1 MRRLAYCLTIAF
13 VFAVPWENAIH
24 VANIGRIS
32 KMLGFAAFAVWTVSV
47 VARGRLRQPD
57 AFQKAY
63 FFFLIWNGLTLY
75 WSIDPGATI
84 TGFRT
89 YTELF
94 GLLLMFWDLF
104 DSKSAIRPALQAYVL
119 GAYVAS
125 GSIVVNFLTAAPD
138 VTPEHQR
145 FQALGYQTDGI
156 ALVVAI
162 AGPAAWY
169 LAAVAGSQERV
180 SALRIANYAYLPVAL
195 FALTLT
201 GTRGAALAS
210 VPTAAFVLWSL
221 RRGMARPAVA
231 LTVIAAAVVAI
242 VAFAPRT
249 PLARIATAATVTD
262 LSDGALSGRIGI
274 WTESHEVFRSRP
286 ITGAG
291 LDAHRA
297 AIPTGKEAHNTY
309 VSVLAETGV
318 VGLLL
323 FVGVMLSV
331 VARVRSSLP
340 SDGRYWIVQLAVLAI
355 GAMSLSLED
364 SKSVWI
370 FLSLAVASGAA
381 APARR
386 SALELVYGSE
396 PSDGL
401 PRADLAAVE
410 PDEAFELDDLDR
422 AISALEHELEAGDDG
437 AAEPQLPG
445 RAVDRGVRRR

>member
-32 KMLGFAAFAVWTVSV
+32 KMLGFAAFAVWSISV
-47 VARGRLRQPD
+47 IARGRLRQPD

-75 WSIDPGATI
+75 WSLDPSATI

-104 DSKSAIRPALQAYVL
+104 DSKAAIRPALQAYVL

-169 LAAVAGSQERV
+169 LAAVAGSQQRV
-180 SALRIANYAYLPVAL
+180 SALRIANYAYLPFAL

-210 VPTAAFVLWSL
+210 LPTAAFVLWSL

-231 LTVIAAAVVAI
+231 LTVIAAAVVLI

-262 LSDGALSGRIGI
+262 LSDGALSGRLGI

-318 VGLLL
+318 IGLLL
-323 FVGVMLSV
+323 FVGVLLSV
-331 VARVRSSLP
+331 VARVRNNVA
-340 SDGRYWIVQLAVLAI
+340 DGRYWVVQLAVLAI

-381 APARR
+381 AAPRPG
-386 SALELVYGSE
+386 ALEVASGRGSSGG
-396 PSDGL
+396 PS
-401 PRADLAAVE
+401 RADLATVE
-410 PDEAFELDDLDR
+410 DDALELDDLDR
-422 AISALEHELEAGDDG
+422 AISALESELEAGGDG
-437 AAEPQLPG
+437 ATEPRQPG
-445 RAVDRGVRRR
+445 RAPDRGARRR